1 MKVTSKKLSIMK
13 NFNGLAKS
21 LIIMSE
27 RRGPPMQ
34 NPAASMRQTITD
46 SKCLAFFKFNQDNA
60 IINSSGEPIKLANLC
75 KDGPNA
81 SLKGFSW

>member
-1 MKVTSKKLSIMK
+1 
-13 NFNGLAKS
+13 
-21 LIIMSE
+21 
-27 RRGPPMQ
+27 MQ

-75 KDGPNA
+75 KDGLNA
-81 SLKGFSW
+81 NLKGFSW